1 MARPPKVTITIT
13 GTDDAPVISADTG
26 AVTEGDQTPVTG
38 TLTASDAD
46 NPTLTFVAGSEERA
60 FTGTDDAPVI
70 SADTGAVTEG
80 DQTPTGTLT
89 ASDADNPTLTFV
101 AGSEERA
108 FGRFEVGTDGKFR
121 AGE

>member
-1 MARPPKVTITIT
+1 MANNANVDARSAGDIHHAQATEAQGDGAPTKGSITIT

-60 FTGTDDAPVI
+60 F
-70 SADTGAVTEG
+70 
-80 DQTPTGTLT
+80 
-89 ASDADNPTLTFV
+89 
-101 AGSEERA
+101 
-108 FGRFEVGTDGKFR
+108 GRFEVGTDGK
-121 AGE
+121 

>member
-1 MARPPKVTITIT
+1 MEFVLANNATVDALTAGEKHIEQFTVTLSDGSTTKVTITIT

-46 NPTLTFVAGSEERA
+46 NPTLTFVAGSE
-60 FTGTDDAPVI
+60 
-70 SADTGAVTEG
+70 
-80 DQTPTGTLT
+80 
-89 ASDADNPTLTFV
+89 ASLWSLRGGN
-101 AGSEERA
+101 
-108 FGRFEVGTDGKFR
+108 GRQVELR